1 MAHGTTTERMEMLL
15 KQEAGASAVTLG
27 KAGVRVVVRAC

>member
-15 KQEAGASAVTLG
+15 KQEAGASGVALGEAV
-27 KAGVRVVVRAC
+27 ARDVVRAR